1 MILWG
6 QSAGGNAAN
15 SYGYAYPSDPI
26 VAGIVAQS
34 GTVAQL
40 NSANTTAFTLLAK
53 KFGCDA
59 EDAGEELACMQAVP
73 NDVLHGVI
81 KNGGTDVPRFSPVVD
96 GVTLYAN
103 NTARLEEGLVAD
115 VVSRPTISQLS
126 FDFCIGRYR
135 ENTDQHPI
143 TASHPRQHCQ
153 RRRRFRSFRAEPD
166 RTAPRERYSTFPA
179 AGGVRRRG

>member
-1 MILWG
+1 M
-6 QSAGGNAAN
+6 
-15 SYGYAYPSDPI
+15 
-26 VAGIVAQS
+26 AGIVAQS

-81 KNGGTDVPRFSPVVD
+81 KNGGTNVPRFSPVVD
-96 GVTLYAN
+96 GVTLFAN

-115 VVSRPTISQLS
+115 VVSLLTICRIS
-126 FDFCIGRYR
+126 FPFLRGGKSW
-135 ENTDQHPI
+135 ELTDHCGKPI